1 MNKRSFMCLFCLL
14 TTVSIDSTNTVD
26 IQVTEKE
33 NGLQLKCNEGT
44 FQVNGNGTSTLDLTW
59 DKSGDYKCEDINS
72 PENQIIMTVKMRSSE
87 DLIQLDTT
95 ATIAI
100 LLGDIAAT
108 VLIGWAVYSICA
120 QPKPKSTYQ
129 GNKASDRQNLINNAA
144 GDTYQPLGNRS
155 DDYSSLQPNR
165 KNKNKAQPLS
175 P

>member
-1 MNKRSFMCLFCLL
+1 MNKKSFMCLFCLL
-14 TTVSIDSTNTVD
+14 TTVSIDITNTLE
-26 IQVTEKE
+26 IKATEND
-33 NGLQLKCNEGT
+33 NGLQLKCTGGK
-44 FQVNGNGTSTLDLTW
+44 FQVNGNSTETLDLTW
-59 DKSGDYKCEDINS
+59 DKSGDYKCEDTNS
-72 PENQIIMTVKMRSSE
+72 PENQVIMTVKIRSSE

-95 ATIAI
+95 ATVAI
-100 LLGDIAAT
+100 LVGDIAAT

-155 DDYSSLQPNR
+155 GEYSSLQPNR
-165 KNKNKAQPLS
+165 KNKNKNQPLS